1 MMKTNKIF
9 ISCLLAGAS
18 LCAHAQQTAIKALAD
33 GHYHGAKQQLVE
45 FMQGYNIDED
55 TQRDAEALV
64 LICDYVTDAP
74 NTDINMEAWLLDG
87 KMSRYANVISILR
100 RNLLIKEN
108 KTDEALQWF
117 FNEEE
122 HEQAATPLAYPL
134 TRLSEEMNS
143 FNEVMYRLAGEH
155 LYDKGE
161 WQEAASYLEAGEKTR
176 TALYKLGMCH
186 YNLGSFDK
194 ARTSLIKSAE
204 SNNDEMAQNAWLHT
218 GVASLQLKK
227 KTDAQ
232 TAFMNAAHMDTSR
245 TLKEMA
251 MYDYALTLHEQSS
264 PQTVKVMEEFLNEF
278 PSSQYA
284 APVSQ
289 CLTEAY
295 MSKKDYSK
303 ALQAINKVKTP
314 NAEAQNDKQMVL
326 YNLAFQELNANHIQQ
341 ALTYAGEAVALGN
354 KNAEAYAEAF
364 YIKGDCNYRLG
375 NYSQAANDLN
385 TAINLGTQTANGKLK
400 NNTYAVYS
408 LAYAMYKL
416 QKYNSAINQF
426 SKVAKADDASSPM
439 KADALNRLGDTYLN
453 MRNYDEAEKA
463 YAQAKATDH
472 SLGDYSMLQQA
483 YIEGLK
489 GNYSRKVDI
498 INEMKNEYAHS
509 SLTTKALYEQGRAY
523 VLSGNLEEATTIFQ
537 SIIVRYPGNEYAQ
550 KAQEE
555 LSNMA
560 ANIAIQ
566 DSITAAQDS
575 IENAAAMAPVMEAQA
590 MYEAKQYKE
599 AEQHLNKAIDKG
611 ITRPYW
617 LARAFVL
624 LSDVYKAE
632 GRDIEAR
639 QTLESLRANY
649 KEDDD
654 IKKMIEERMK

>member
-1 MMKTNKIF
+1 MKTNKIF

-18 LCAHAQQTAIKALAD
+18 LCVHAQQTAIKALAN

-45 FMQGYNIDED
+45 FLQGYNIDED

-64 LICDYVTDAP
+64 LICDYVTDTP
-74 NTDINMEAWLLDG
+74 NTAINMETWLLDG

-100 RNLLIKEN
+100 RNQLIKEN
-108 KTDEALQWF
+108 KIDEALQWF

-122 HEQAATPLAYPL
+122 HEQVVTPLAYPL

-161 WQEAASYLEAGEKTR
+161 WQKAVPYLEAGEKTR

-186 YNLGSFDK
+186 YNTGSFDK
-194 ARTSLIKSAE
+194 ARASLIKSAD
-204 SNNDEMAQNAWLHT
+204 SSNDEMAQNAWLHT
-218 GVASLQLKK
+218 GIASLHLQKK
-227 KTDAQ
+227 ADAQ
-232 TAFMNAAHMDTSR
+232 TAFMNAAQMDASHS
-245 TLKEMA
+245 LKEMA

-264 PQTVKVMEEFLNEF
+264 PQTVKVMEDFLNEF
-278 PSSQYA
+278 PASQYA
-284 APVSQ
+284 TPVSQ

-295 MSKKDYSK
+295 MSKKDYTK
-303 ALQAINKVKTP
+303 ALQTINKVKAP

-326 YNLAFQELNANHIQQ
+326 YNLAFQELNANRIQQ

-385 TAINLGTQTANGKLK
+385 TAINLGAQTTNGKLK

-408 LAYAMYKL
+408 LGYAMYKL

-489 GNYSRKVDI
+489 GNYGRKVDI
-498 INEMKNEYAHS
+498 IKEMRNEYAHS

-523 VLSGNLEEATTIFQ
+523 VLSGNLEEATTTFQ
-537 SIIVRYPGNEYAQ
+537 SIVVRFPGNEYAQ

-566 DSITAAQDS
+566 DSIAAAQDS
-575 IENAAAMAPVMEAQA
+575 IENATAMAPVVEAQA

-599 AEQHLNKAIDKG
+599 AEQHLNNAIDKG
-611 ITRPYW
+611 IARTYW

-639 QTLESLRANY
+639 QTLESLKANY
-649 KEDDD
+649 KKDDD